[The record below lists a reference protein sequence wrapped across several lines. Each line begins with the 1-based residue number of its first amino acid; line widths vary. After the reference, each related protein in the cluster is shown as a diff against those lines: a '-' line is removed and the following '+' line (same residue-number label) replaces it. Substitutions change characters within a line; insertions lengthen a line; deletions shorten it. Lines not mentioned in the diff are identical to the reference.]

1 MKRSRIHL
9 SDAAVNDIIEQAD
22 WYKER
27 ANSRLGNRWESAVAR
42 ALLRIVNNPRSGAP
56 CTFKASELRGVR
68 RMSVAGFSKH
78 LIFYR
83 IEKDTL
89 LILRVIHG
97 ARDLESLF

>member
-22 WYKER
+22 WYEAR
-27 ANSRLGNRWESAVAR
+27 ANSRLGNCWESAVAQ
-42 ALLRIVNNPRSGAP
+42 ALLRIVTNPRSGAQ

-68 RMSVAGFSKH
+68 RMSVSGFSKH

-83 IEKDTL
+83 VEKDSL

>member
-22 WYKER
+22 WYQER
-27 ANSRLGNRWESAVAR
+27 ADSRLGNRWENAVAQ
-42 ALLRIVNNPRSGAP
+42 ALLRIVKNPRSGAP

-68 RMSVAGFSKH
+68 RISVSGFPKH

-83 IEKDTL
+83 VEKDTL

>member
-22 WYKER
+22 WYEER
-27 ANSRLGNRWESAVAR
+27 ANSRLGNRWESAVAQ
-42 ALLRIVNNPRSGAP
+42 ALLRIVKNPRSGAP
-56 CTFKASELRGVR
+56 CTFKAFELSNIR
-68 RMSVAGFSKH
+68 RMPVSGFPKH
-78 LIFYR
+78 LIFYH
-83 IEKDTL
+83 IEKDSL